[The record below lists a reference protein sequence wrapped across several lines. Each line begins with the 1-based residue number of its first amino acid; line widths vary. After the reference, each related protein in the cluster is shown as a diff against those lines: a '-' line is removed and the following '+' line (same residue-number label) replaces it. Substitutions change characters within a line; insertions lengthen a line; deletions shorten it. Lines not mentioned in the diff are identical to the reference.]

1 MSGVWTHAVLS
12 LADLK
17 PAALDHS
24 AIIAY
29 FLFVLFFINYVFL
42 KVALKVATIFKQQQ
56 PQP

>member
-29 FLFVLFFINYVFL
+29 FYLFLFDFFCFLLVNSYEYFIVSF
-42 KVALKVATIFKQQQ
+42 
-56 PQP
+56 

>member
-29 FLFVLFFINYVFL
+29 FVFIYLIFFVFYKSIMTFQS
-42 KVALKVATIFKQQQ
+42 VATIS
-56 PQP
+56 